1 MRPTVRD
8 AGWSA
13 MMNRTHKLHARTRAL
28 PAIAA
33 ALALFS
39 IPAIAQEAAQQTQ
52 PVTTD
57 TAPADGAAAT
67 DSSAT
72 TAGDASSKTTITT
85 KRTIRHTT
93 HAAAAKAAPLAKRK
107 ATQTAARSSTTH
119 AAVAAAKPAAAP
131 KPVTAVPAAGQSAVS
146 PLVNFQPKPAPAQP
160 QAASNNLLKLNG
172 ETLPI
177 AGGVLALLVLG
188 GAAAALASRR
198 RKRREQELADQETM
212 SYEPFETVT
221 PPQARP
227 QPIVHAEQP
236 ATAPAVSA
244 FPWGSQQPTSEPIA
258 EQDDRRPGETW
269 VERAYRGPTPNN
281 PSVSL
286 RNRLK
291 RAAFFDK
298 REREAAA
305 GLAAPVDAR
314 AGLPGAMVGER
325 EPA

>member
-1 MRPTVRD
+1 MRPTVRE
-8 AGWSA
+8 AGWSV
-13 MMNRTHKLHARTRAL
+13 MIRIHKLRARTRAL

-33 ALALFS
+33 VLALSS
-39 IPAIAQEAAQQTQ
+39 IPALAQETAQQTQ

-57 TAPADGAAAT
+57 TAPADQSAPAI
-67 DSSAT
+67 DSSASP
-72 TAGDASSKTTITT
+72 ASDGSTKTTTT
-85 KRTIRHTT
+85 RRTIRHVT
-93 HAAAAKAAPLAKRK
+93 HAAAAKAAPVAKRSV
-107 ATQTAARSSTTH
+107 TQTAAQRTTTH
-119 AAVAAAKPAAAP
+119 AAMAAAKPAPAP
-131 KPVTAVPAAGQSAVS
+131 KPAAAAPAARQSAVS

-160 QAASNNLLKLNG
+160 QAASTNNLKLNG

-177 AGGVLALLVLG
+177 AGGVLALLAVAG
-188 GAAAALASRR
+188 SAAALASRR
-198 RKRREQELADQETM
+198 RRRREQELADQETM

-221 PPQARP
+221 APEARSD
-227 QPIVHAEQP
+227 PIVQAEQP
-236 ATAPAVSA
+236 ATAPAMSA
-244 FPWGSQQPTSEPIA
+244 FAWGNQQRTGEPNA

-281 PSVSL
+281 PSASL

-325 EPA
+325 ELA